1 MPTWVLQ
8 KMKVQILSYP
18 KTFHRLH
25 TKSTELGRQQEMET
39 VFTML
44 YHWHWLVMNNYCMLH
59 CCDYS
64 FCLSSPSMLTFTQI
78 IQNSVISPPVV
89 AIPTQFFSLC
99 LTGSSNKIFHDS
111 DQNRAL
117 AIWSET
123 CTASKPKNQRIGAIL
138 GERTVWRKTA
148 EAALET
154 KRFSV
159 RNLWQDPKVFKFYT
173 GFTEEQFFYLL
184 EFLGDGMNNLTYWG
198 SSSPSNSNN
207 EDLGGSK
214 PGPSRK
220 LTAKDQ
226 LLLELTTLRV
236 GRL

>member
-44 YHWHWLVMNNYCMLH
+44 YHWHWLVMNSMLH

-89 AIPTQFFSLC
+89 AIPTQFFSPC

-117 AIWSET
+117 AIWSEA
-123 CTASKPKNQRIGAIL
+123 CTASKPKEWSEYFHVSAL
-138 GERTVWRKTA
+138 STVLA
-148 EAALET
+148 QPV
-154 KRFSV
+154 FS
-159 RNLWQDPKVFKFYT
+159 
-173 GFTEEQFFYLL
+173 
-184 EFLGDGMNNLTYWG
+184 TY
-198 SSSPSNSNN
+198 PN
-207 EDLGGSK
+207 
-214 PGPSRK
+214 
-220 LTAKDQ
+220 
-226 LLLELTTLRV
+226 
-236 GRL
+236 